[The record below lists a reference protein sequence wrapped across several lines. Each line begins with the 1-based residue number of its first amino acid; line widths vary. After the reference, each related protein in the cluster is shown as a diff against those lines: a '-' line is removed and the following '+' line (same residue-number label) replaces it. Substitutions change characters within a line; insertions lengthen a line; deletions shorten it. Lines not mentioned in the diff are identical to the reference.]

1 MHSGFLCIENF
12 FAHEVTAE
20 IKNMFAIKNGTLSKQ
35 NDSLIF
41 NKYKT
46 TKIAKSLLNQK
57 LVELLCLLTGYS
69 QQTILTEIYNNTFL
83 QTVILSEKSNTR
95 DPQQKFH
102 LDTFYPAFKFWY
114 FPFDVTLESAP
125 FEYVPGS
132 HIPTSDV
139 MIHLDDAYLDNAY
152 DSGFSISPDHQ
163 EGSLRATDSDISRM
177 GLQSK
182 KFVVKANTFLIANV
196 CGFHRRSIHSN
207 AVVRHSI
214 HSSIRPLKIFD
225 SQSYV

>member
-1 MHSGFLCIENF
+1 MMSSRKDIALMNISPLYDQFGFSLTRHFLFSTAYLLRATNRLSASKDSLATIISLTFCILVFYIENF

-20 IKNMFAIKNGTLSKQ
+20 IKNMFAIKNCTLSKQ

-102 LDTFYPAFKFWY
+102 LDTFFTQPLNSGI

-125 FEYVPGS
+125 FEYVPEA
-132 HIPTSDV
+132 IYR
-139 MIHLDDAYLDNAY
+139 HLM
-152 DSGFSISPDHQ
+152 S
-163 EGSLRATDSDISRM
+163 
-177 GLQSK
+177 
-182 KFVVKANTFLIANV
+182 
-196 CGFHRRSIHSN
+196 
-207 AVVRHSI
+207 
-214 HSSIRPLKIFD
+214 
-225 SQSYV
+225 